1 MTTTGDEWDR
11 FLELLNAE
19 ARALEYVVRT
29 EIAMRW
35 GATFLYA
42 ARHLRDARKA
52 ADYIAQSAERMR
64 QVVYD
69 ELSMGEVSGSEI
81 QDAVPL
87 ARRILTGPVPERGA
101 WAPFSQTLGREQ
113 VQRVFDRGRGL
124 FTQMLMGIPS
134 GSKFSMADMHVAL
147 ALMLALLARS
157 TSAGREKETIGLVA
171 ELARSLLEEGQW
183 PQDTQGM
190 RSRHR
195 DAAGQW

>member
-1 MTTTGDEWDR
+1 
-11 FLELLNAE
+11 
-19 ARALEYVVRT
+19 
-29 EIAMRW
+29 
-35 GATFLYA
+35 
-42 ARHLRDARKA
+42 
-52 ADYIAQSAERMR
+52 
-64 QVVYD
+64 
-69 ELSMGEVSGSEI
+69 
-81 QDAVPL
+81 
-87 ARRILTGPVPERGA
+87 
-101 WAPFSQTLGREQ
+101 
-113 VQRVFDRGRGL
+113 
-124 FTQMLMGIPS
+124 MLMGIPS